1 MSLAGFEGMDGDA
14 EDSVAIDGTGTNHRG
29 LDGPLPIPSGLKE
42 PVVMPLSGKFALQTT
57 CS

>member
-1 MSLAGFEGMDGDA
+1 MDGDA